1 MASNSNSD
9 IIVGMISLVWFT
21 VSMVIILLLVVY
33 NLYLRR
39 LLKQKTNNR
48 YVKGIHA
55 HEFIESFSHYVIAK
69 GQLTIMRVGEV
80 HSMRG

>member
-1 MASNSNSD
+1 MVTSIPLMHSVHTAGLVFMASNSNSD

-39 LLKQKTNNR
+39 LLKQKTINR
-48 YVKGIHA
+48 YVKGIHVD
-55 HEFIESFSHYVIAK
+55 EVTESFF
-69 GQLTIMRVGEV
+69 
-80 HSMRG
+80 